1 MPGKTLEQV
10 RNEID
15 MGLVGSRSSVAFRHT
30 VLREKVL
37 PTVAETNG
45 IKKLGIRK
53 SLPTQQ
59 RIGGGEE
66 EVKPGVHAMNSTHS
80 YSHCYDLV
88 EDSLLSMIFERMPI
102 PRKDDNMES
111 YSPTMGGPFRMYS
124 PSARSKPMDIEDDMQ
139 HRDESTE
146 QENESMSPFDVGDW
160 QRKSPSSF
168 YLFGDGSSNSLNMS
182 GLFIQQLKQSMN
194 NRIKRSPGHVPVGDV
209 SEERPVVTYLQ
220 LLDMYGNEDNREDE
234 EQNKDDWLEYVD
246 NHYHRSTTA

>member
-1 MPGKTLEQV
+1 
-10 RNEID
+10 
-15 MGLVGSRSSVAFRHT
+15 
-30 VLREKVL
+30 
-37 PTVAETNG
+37 
-45 IKKLGIRK
+45 
-53 SLPTQQ
+53 
-59 RIGGGEE
+59 
-66 EVKPGVHAMNSTHS
+66 
-80 YSHCYDLV
+80 
-88 EDSLLSMIFERMPI
+88 
-102 PRKDDNMES
+102 
-111 YSPTMGGPFRMYS
+111 
-124 PSARSKPMDIEDDMQ
+124 MDIEDDMQ